1 MFLEAKA
8 KEKAEAA
15 AEADAAAEAWLTG
28 LSSSRN
34 LSSRDSFFLSKRR
47 SSVCADLTF

>member
-8 KEKAEAA
+8 KAKAEAE
-15 AEADAAAEAWLTG
+15 AEAEAEAWLTG